1 MPSQNMNSFAWPDSS
16 LEFSCDDP
24 MADTNSA
31 AFCCLDWMRNHC
43 AADGVLAYYYSRAA
57 DKIIEHRLSLPQS
70 NSDDGL
76 FMPVTYL
83 YRHSIELRL
92 KELIRFFISTG
103 ELSESSKLEKLLQ
116 RSHSLS
122 KLWIRIDPIIRKL
135 DSSNDDPAA
144 DHVSSF
150 LERLD
155 ACDPGGTSMRYS
167 RSSNGSLSSNLFPD
181 RVDLVKLRDSVRRV
195 SNFLEGSL
203 DYASALHNQ

>member
-1 MPSQNMNSFAWPDSS
+1 MNSFAWPDSS
-16 LEFSCDDP
+16 LEFSCDDST
-24 MADTNSA
+24 ADINSA

-43 AADGVLAYYYSRAA
+43 NADGALAYYYSRAA

-76 FMPVTYL
+76 FMPVTFL

-92 KELIRFFISTG
+92 KELIIFFISTG
-103 ELSESSKLEKLLQ
+103 ELAKSSKLEKLLQ
-116 RSHSLS
+116 GSHSLS
-122 KLWIRIDPIIRKL
+122 KLWIRIEPVIRKL
-135 DSSNDDPAA
+135 APDKDDPAA

-150 LERLD
+150 IERLD

-167 RSSNGSLSSNLFPD
+167 RSLNGSLSSDLFPD
-181 RVDLVKLRDSVRRV
+181 RVDLVKLRDSVKKV

-203 DYASALHNQ
+203 DYASALHNR